1 MKQFELFTHG
11 RMLSGRITYDTFR
24 FADSPLSSELCPLIA
39 VMLYIIFVF
48 AFKGIVPTTAT
59 SLAYPTTD
67 LMPLR
72 KRTGRQK

>member
-1 MKQFELFTHG
+1 
-11 RMLSGRITYDTFR
+11 MLSGRITYDTFR

-59 SLAYPTTD
+59 SPALPYH
-67 LMPLR
+67 
-72 KRTGRQK
+72 